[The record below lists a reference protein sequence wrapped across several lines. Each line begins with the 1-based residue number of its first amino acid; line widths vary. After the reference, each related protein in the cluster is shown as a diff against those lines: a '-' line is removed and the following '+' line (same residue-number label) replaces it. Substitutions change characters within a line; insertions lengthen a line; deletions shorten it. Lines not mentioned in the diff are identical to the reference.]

1 LEASKRQN
9 PSKIEIMTILKK
21 KVFESLIIVIRV
33 NIFPPHDINLK
44 PIRKLIMK
52 NLIPIFFH
60 SNCDIANRINRQ
72 LDSRTD
78 PTGVYV
84 NKPSIILVY

>member
-1 LEASKRQN
+1 
-9 PSKIEIMTILKK
+9 
-21 KVFESLIIVIRV
+21 
-33 NIFPPHDINLK
+33 
-44 PIRKLIMK
+44 MK

-60 SNCDIANRINRQ
+60 SNCDIAYRINRQ

-78 PTGVYV
+78 PTGIYV